1 MATYDL
7 SHSHM
12 NCFFRSIQAFVNKAI
27 SLLGI
32 PGKQKAKADIFEFEL
47 DEKEIIIEDYY
58 W

>member
-12 NCFFRSIQAFVNKAI
+12 NCFFRRIQAFVNKAI
-27 SLLGI
+27 RLLGI
-32 PGKQKAKADIFEFEL
+32 PGKQKAKADIFEVEL